1 MANGFPMAAVITR
14 PEIADVMKRAV
25 TFNTFGGNPMACT
38 AASATMDVGTQFYR
52 MRIISAK
59 SLSPLCVSYIYCKT

>member
-1 MANGFPMAAVITR
+1 MAAVITR

-52 MRIISAK
+52 LQIISTK
-59 SLSPLCVSYIYCKT
+59 FLPPLRVSYISCKT

>member
-1 MANGFPMAAVITR
+1 MAAVITR

-38 AASATMDVGTQFYR
+38 AASATMDVGTILSDMNSTKF
-52 MRIISAK
+52 
-59 SLSPLCVSYIYCKT
+59 LSPLRVSYISYKI